1 MEIVQKMVKK
11 DERFCKFMKT
21 ASSIMVKGGDQRMI
35 AETGPVCDTE
45 EMFDRLVTEY
55 QIPLIKMCFMYLR
68 DMALAEDAVQET
80 FLKIYK
86 GLNSFREES
95 SLKTWVMRIG
105 MNTCRDM
112 LRSAWHRHTD
122 RSIRPEELQIP
133 AETDPG
139 NEEAEALGQAIMK
152 LPSRYKDVILLYYY
166 QDMSQEETAE
176 ALRTSVSSVSRRLK
190 HARGKLRD
198 ILKGGQEDE

>member
-1 MEIVQKMVKK
+1 
-11 DERFCKFMKT
+11 
-21 ASSIMVKGGDQRMI
+21 MI
-35 AETGPVCDTE
+35 AETGPVCNTE
-45 EMFDRLVTEY
+45 EMFDQLVTEY
-55 QIPLIKMCFMYLR
+55 QIPLKKMCFMYLR

-86 GLNSFREES
+86 GLNDFREES

-122 RSIRPEELQIP
+122 RRIRPEELQIP
-133 AETDPG
+133 EEADPG
-139 NEEAEALGQAIMK
+139 NEEAAALGQAIMK

-166 QDMSQEETAE
+166 QDMSTEEIAE
-176 ALRTSVSSVSRRLK
+176 ALGIAQSSVSNRLRRS
-190 HARGKLRD
+190 REKLRKLLEGRD
-198 ILKGGQEDE
+198 QDA

>member
-1 MEIVQKMVKK
+1 
-11 DERFCKFMKT
+11 
-21 ASSIMVKGGDQRMI
+21 MI
-35 AETGPVCDTE
+35 AETGPVCNTE
-45 EMFDRLVTEY
+45 EMFDQLVTEY
-55 QIPLIKMCFMYLR
+55 QIPLKKMCFMYLR

-86 GLNSFREES
+86 GLNDFREES

-122 RSIRPEELQIP
+122 RRIRPEELQIP
-133 AETDPG
+133 EEADPG
-139 NEEAEALGQAIMK
+139 NEEAAALGQAIMK

-176 ALRTSVSSVSRRLK
+176 ALRTSMSSVSRRLK

-198 ILKGGQEDE
+198 VLKGDQDDE